1 MDNQRLIFFVVFS
14 FSILLLWEAWQE
26 KDQPPPSATT
36 QTTQTAQSAQGS
48 SVQDVPEASSALST
62 TPAPDQAASSS
73 TGGMQS
79 GARAKI
85 ETDVLSV
92 EIDANGGDLR
102 RLTLPGYFEVDHPQQ
117 TLSLLTDASP
127 ATRYVAQSGLLSVEK
142 GQLPNHKDVYEL
154 AAGTYK
160 LTGETLSIPL
170 VWNNAQAG
178 IRVEKTYVFRPG
190 SYEIELTQKVTN
202 SGTAPVP
209 VESYAQ
215 LVRHGQPPAGESR
228 FMYTFTGPAVY
239 TDAAKFQKL
248 AFDDIADG
256 DVEFQKSAKD
266 GWVGMLQHH
275 FVSAWLPKPGQE
287 RSYFANKLDEDLFSA
302 GYRQTHGILAP
313 GQSLSMTSHLYAGP
327 QIQEK
332 LEAVAPGLDLTRDY
346 GFLTPLSAP
355 MFWVLGKINGLVGNW
370 GWTIIIFT
378 ILLKLL
384 LWPLSASG
392 YKGMAQMRA
401 LAPKLQKMKE
411 LYGDD
416 RQKLHQGMA
425 DLYKKEK
432 VNPLGGCM
440 PILLQIPIF
449 IALYY
454 VLIAA
459 VEMRGAP
466 WMGWITDLSA
476 PDPFYILPVLMG
488 ISSIIQVKLNPTP
501 PDPMQAK
508 IMMAMPIV
516 FSVMFLFFAS
526 GLVLYWLVNN
536 ILSIAQQWAM
546 NKKYGDTA
554 GAKPAHANKK

>member
-26 KDQPPPSATT
+26 KDLPPPVATEQAAPGSTT
-36 QTTQTAQSAQGS
+36 QDS
-48 SVQDVPEASSALST
+48 SVKEVPEAGST
-62 TPAPDQAASSS
+62 LPATPAAEQVAPS
-73 TGGMQS
+73 GGIQS
-79 GARAKI
+79 GVRARV

-102 RLTLPGYFEVDHPQQ
+102 RLQLLGYHEVDHPQQ

-127 ATRYVAQSGLLSVEK
+127 ATRYVAQSGLLSAQN
-142 GQLPNHKDVYEL
+142 GLLPNHKDVYEL
-154 AAGTYK
+154 ATGTHK
-160 LTGETLSIPL
+160 LAGETLSIPL
-170 VWNNAQAG
+170 VWNNSQAG

-190 SYEIELTQKVTN
+190 SYEIELTQKVIN

-215 LVRHGQPPAGESR
+215 LVRHGQPPVGESR
-228 FMYTFTGPAVY
+228 FTYTFTGPAVY
-239 TDAAKFQKL
+239 TEAAKFQKL
-248 AFDDIADG
+248 KFEDIADG
-256 DVEFQKSAKD
+256 DAEFQKSAKD

-275 FVSAWLPKPGQE
+275 FVSAWLPKQGVE
-287 RSYFANKLDEDLFSA
+287 RTYFANKLDADLFSA
-302 GYRQTHGILAP
+302 GYRQAHGTLAP
-313 GQSLSMTSHLYAGP
+313 GQSLSWSSRFYAGP
-327 QIQEK
+327 QIQK
-332 LEAVAPGLDLTRDY
+332 TLEAAAPGLDLTRDY
-346 GFLTPLSAP
+346 GWLTPLSKP
-355 MFWVLGKINGLVGNW
+355 MFWVLGKIDGLVGNW

-378 ILLKLL
+378 ILLKLA

-401 LAPKLQKMKE
+401 LAPRLQKMKE
-411 LYGDD
+411 MYGDD

-476 PDPFYILPVLMG
+476 PDPFYVLPVLMG
-488 ISSIIQVKLNPTP
+488 ITSIIQVKLNPTP
-501 PDPMQAK
+501 PDPIQAK
-508 IMMAMPIV
+508 VMLMMPIV

-546 NKKYGDTA
+546 NKKYGENA
-554 GAKPAHANKK
+554 GGAKTAHAKK

>member
-26 KDQPPPSATT
+26 KDQPLQVATE
-36 QTTQTAQSAQGS
+36 QTVQGT
-48 SVQDVPEASSALST
+48 SVKDVPAASSAL
-62 TPAPDQAASSS
+62 QAAPA
-73 TGGMQS
+73 TNQVAQPAGGLQP

-102 RLTLPGYFEVDHPQQ
+102 KLQLPGYHEIDHPEQ
-117 TLSLLTDASP
+117 TLTLFADADP
-127 ATRYVAQSGLLSVEK
+127 ATRYVAQSGLLNSQK
-142 GQLPNHKDVYEL
+142 GLLPNHKDVFEL
-154 AAGTYK
+154 TPGSHK
-160 LTGETLSIPL
+160 LVGDTLSVPL
-170 VWNNAQAG
+170 VWNNPQAG
-178 IRVEKTYVFRPG
+178 IRVEKTYVFRRG
-190 SYEIELTQKVTN
+190 SYEIELVQKVSN
-202 SGTAPVP
+202 SGAQPVQ
-209 VESYAQ
+209 VESYGQ
-215 LVRHGQPPAGESR
+215 LVRHGQAPAGESR
-228 FMYTFTGPAVY
+228 LMYMFTGPAVF

-248 AFDDIADG
+248 AFGDIADG
-256 DVEFQKSAKD
+256 DAEFQKSAKD

-275 FVSAWLPKPGQE
+275 FVAAWLPKQGVE
-287 RSYFANKLDEDLFSA
+287 RSYFVDKLGEDLYSA
-302 GYRQTHGILAP
+302 GFKQANGTLAP
-313 GQSLSMTSHLYAGP
+313 GQSLSFSSRLYAGP
-327 QIQEK
+327 QIQK
-332 LEAVAPGLDLTRDY
+332 TLEAAAPGLDLTRDY
-346 GFLTPLSAP
+346 GWLTPLSKP
-355 MFWVLGKINGLVGNW
+355 MFWVLGKIDGLVGNW
-370 GWTIIIFT
+370 GWTIVIFT
-378 ILLKLL
+378 ILLKLA
-384 LWPLSASG
+384 LWPLSAKG

-459 VEMRGAP
+459 VEIRGAP

-476 PDPFYILPVLMG
+476 PDPFYVLPVLMG

-501 PDPMQAK
+501 PDPIQAK

-546 NKKYGDTA
+546 NKKYGD
-554 GAKPAHANKK
+554 GADGANAAHAKK

>member
-26 KDQPPPSATT
+26 KDQPLPSA
-36 QTTQTAQSAQGS
+36 AKQSEQAIQGS
-48 SVQDVPEASSALST
+48 SVKDVPVASPALPT
-62 TPAPDQAASSS
+62 AAPAGAGLAAQPA
-73 TGGMQS
+73 GGIQS
-79 GARAKI
+79 GVRAKV

-102 RLTLPGYFEVDHPQQ
+102 KLQLPGYHEVDHPQQ
-117 TLSLLTDASP
+117 TLTLLTDANQ
-127 ATRYVAQSGLLSVEK
+127 ATRYVAQSGLLNTQK
-142 GQLPNHKDVYEL
+142 GLLPNHKDVFAL
-154 AAGTYK
+154 NAGTHR
-160 LTGETLSIPL
+160 LVGDTLSIPL
-170 VWNNAQAG
+170 VWNNTLAG
-178 IRVEKTYVFRPG
+178 TRVEKTYVFRRG
-190 SYEIELTQKVTN
+190 SYEIELLQKVTN
-202 SGTAPVP
+202 NGATPVQ
-209 VESYAQ
+209 VESYGQ
-215 LVRHGQPPAGESR
+215 LVRHSQAPAGESR
-228 FMYTFTGPAVY
+228 FMYTFTGPAVF

-248 AFDDIADG
+248 SFKDIAAG
-256 DVEFQKSAKD
+256 DAEFQKSAKD

-275 FVSAWLPKPGQE
+275 FVAAWLPKAGAE
-287 RSYFANKLDEDLFSA
+287 RTYFADKLDADLYSA
-302 GYRQTHGILAP
+302 GYRQAHGILAP
-313 GQSLSMTSHLYAGP
+313 GQSLTLTSRLYTGP
-327 QIQEK
+327 QIQK
-332 LEAVAPGLDLTRDY
+332 NLEAAAPGLELTRDY
-346 GFLTPLSAP
+346 GWLTPLSAP
-355 MFWVLGKINGLVGNW
+355 MFWVLGKIDSLVGNW

-378 ILLKLL
+378 ILLKLA

-476 PDPFYILPVLMG
+476 PDPFYVLPILMG
-488 ISSIIQVKLNPTP
+488 ISSIIQVRLNPTP

-546 NKKYGDTA
+546 NKKYGENA
-554 GAKPAHANKK
+554 GGAKPAHAKK